1 MKGINTYAYGVRER
15 GKGLKTIEFASN
27 FLLKNGFEMLSI
39 NYGNFFVKA
48 LFKNSNFIN

>member
-27 FLLKNGFEMLSI
+27 FLLKNGFEMISI
-39 NYGNFFVKA
+39 KFDCAYVKV
-48 LFKNSNFIN
+48 LLGNSNFT